1 MTVNPKDVNTKDVNT
16 DLQFHIALD
25 LYSPKARRLSDN
37 NVLATKHSNSEI
49 AVPPQSPA
57 PEASPINNPT
67 YWFGATGVICKGICL
82 QYLHSGNRL

>member
-1 MTVNPKDVNTKDVNT
+1 MTVNPKDVNT
-16 DLQFHIALD
+16 DLQFHIALE
-25 LYSPKARRLSDN
+25 LYSPEARRLSDN

-67 YWFGATGVICKGICL
+67 YWFGATGVILAIAFLLRVLLPVML
-82 QYLHSGNRL
+82 QRNKD